1 MALVTI
7 ALPCHPPLEPLPPL
21 TSAPSKHN
29 GEGVLGVGRLV
40 GGSAQGGHCPRQRPG
55 VPLKPRRVICVDL
68 GSKMSDTLSDSGV
81 VSDDI
86 SCSEEETTF

>member
-7 ALPCHPPLEPLPPL
+7 ALPCHPPLQPLPLL

-29 GEGVLGVGRLV
+29 GEGVLG

-55 VPLKPRRVICVDL
+55 VPLELRGVTCVDP
-68 GSKMSDTLSDSGV
+68 GAKISDALSDSDV
-81 VSDDI
+81 VSDSI
-86 SCSEEETTF
+86 S